1 MPDRKRSAAAVHTV
15 HRFVVIIAN
24 PYGSTEVGSVTNEP
38 GINVGIGRTGF
49 TCCRTADSHAACSA
63 ADKNIL
69 QHISSQVCCFGIN
82 NTFGFRLSFVQNLTL
97 TVNNLQQSNRL
108 AIHTIACQNA
118 VGCSHFQ
125 GINALAE
132 AAECHSEVC
141 IAVGAGINQS
151 SNTHFFGIVNNFA
164 YTNLLGQLNGRHVYR
179 TYQSSTQAYITMPC
193 SVGVL
198 RFPAG
203 REFFFLIFN
212 DTGRRITVLHSGQ
225 IDKRLEGRTGLT
237 YCKSSTVELILAAAA
252 DHSFNITVMRVNGN
266 QSHLWLSQ
274 LLAVCIIARQML
286 HSIFSSLL
294 HIRV

>member
-1 MPDRKRSAAAVHTV
+1 MPDRKRSAAAVHAV
-15 HRFVVIIAN
+15 HGFIVVIAN
-24 PYGSTEVGSVTNEP
+24 PYSSTEVGSVTNKP
-38 GINVGIGRTGF
+38 GIDVGIGSTGF
-49 TCCRTADSHAACSA
+49 ACCRTADSHAACST

-132 AAECHSEVC
+132 TAECHSEVC

-151 SNTHFFGIVNNFA
+151 SNTHFFGIADNFA
-164 YTNLLGQLNGRHVYR
+164 YTNLLGQLNGRHVHR
-179 TYQSSTQAYITMPC
+179 TYQSSTQAYLTMPC

-198 RFPAG
+198 RLPAG

-212 DTGRRITVLHSGQ
+212 NAGRRITVLHCSQ
-225 IDKRLEGRTGLT
+225 VDKRLEGRTGLT
-237 YCKSSTVELILAAAA
+237 YCKSSTVEFILAAAA
-252 DHSFNITVMRVNGN
+252 DHSFNVTVMRVNCN
-266 QSHLWLSQ
+266 QSHLRLSQ

-286 HSIFSSLL
+286 HGIFCSFL

>member
-24 PYGSTEVGSVTNEP
+24 PYSSTEVRSVANEP
-38 GINVGIGRTGF
+38 GIDVGIGSTGF

-69 QHISSQVCCFGIN
+69 QHISSQVSGFGIDD
-82 NTFGFRLSFVQNLTL
+82 TLRFRLSFVQNLAL
-97 TVNNLQQSNRL
+97 AVNNFEQSNRL
-108 AIHTIACQNA
+108 AIHTVACQNA

-125 GINALAE
+125 RINALAE
-132 AAECHSEVC
+132 TAECHSKVC
-141 IAVGAGINQS
+141 IAVSTGINQS
-151 SNTHFFGIVNNFA
+151 SNTHFFGIADNFA
-164 YTNLLGQLNGRHVYR
+164 YANLLGQLNGRHVNR
-179 TYQSSTQAYITMPC
+179 TYQSSTQAYLTMPC

-212 DTGRRITVLHSGQ
+212 NAGRRITVLHSSQ

-237 YCKSSTVELILAAAA
+237 YCKSSTVEFILAAAA
-252 DHSFNITVMRVNGN
+252 NHSFNVTGMRVNGN
-266 QSHLWLSQ
+266 QSHLRLSQ

-286 HSIFSSLL
+286 HSIFCSLL